1 MMVNNETAAAI
12 TRVARLY
19 LAGEITQQD
28 YLDWV
33 NDTLADAG
41 LSRAVEYNF
50 YPFGAVVYRE
60 PPRFRAFHYTPEDE
74 EEREEYLYYLYE
86 ARMAEIA
93 DARER

>member
-1 MMVNNETAAAI
+1 MRSYAVKNENYMKSEKKMMVNNETAAAI

-19 LAGEITQQD
+19 LAGEINHQD

-60 PPRFRAFHYTPEDE
+60 PPW
-74 EEREEYLYYLYE
+74 
-86 ARMAEIA
+86 
-93 DARER
+93 RER